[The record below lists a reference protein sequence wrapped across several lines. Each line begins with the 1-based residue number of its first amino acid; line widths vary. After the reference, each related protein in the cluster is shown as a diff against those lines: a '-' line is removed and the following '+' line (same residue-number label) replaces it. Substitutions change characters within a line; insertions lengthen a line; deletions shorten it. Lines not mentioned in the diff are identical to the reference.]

1 MLVFHVEA
9 MRMNL
14 SAPDIAHMEKEVA
27 SVCVVMG
34 NISARTELSNEQR
47 VGALGAERDSVCG
60 RIS

>member
-34 NISARTELSNEQR
+34 NTYVTMALSNEQR
-47 VGALGAERDSVCG
+47 VGALGVERDSVYG